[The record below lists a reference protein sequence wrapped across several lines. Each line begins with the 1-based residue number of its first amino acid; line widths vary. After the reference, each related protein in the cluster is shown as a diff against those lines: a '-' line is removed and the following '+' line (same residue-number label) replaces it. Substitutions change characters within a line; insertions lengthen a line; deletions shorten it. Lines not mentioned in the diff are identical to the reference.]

1 MKDVELVVP
10 KLGMD
15 TIEAAIKSWLVAE
28 NSRVDVGTPLV
39 ELETEKVD
47 FVVDAE
53 VAGVLT
59 KIIEQEGSI
68 VAVGGA
74 LGIIQTD

>member
-15 TIEAAIKSWLVAE
+15 TTEATIKGWLVAE
-28 NSRVDVGTPLV
+28 GSKVDVGTPLV

-47 FVVDAE
+47 FIVDAE

-59 KIIEQEGSI
+59 RIVEKDGAT
-68 VAVGGA
+68 VAVGGV
-74 LGIIQTD
+74 LGVIQTD